1 MLFIL
6 IIFLID
12 GVDYIRK
19 MFMYDLNTFMF
30 KNIWCVCVFILAGE
44 FLLLIR
50 VWFLQVFIL
59 DLGKVR

>member
-1 MLFIL
+1 MLL
-6 IIFLID
+6 IPTIFLID

-19 MFMYDLNTFMF
+19 MSMHDLNTFMF

-50 VWFLQVFIL
+50 VWSLQVSIP
-59 DLGKVR
+59 DLGKAR